1 MNDINTHPAVI
12 AATVAVAVLIVLLAG
27 GRKAAALLAPGW
39 EWWLQRHERR
49 IQRRI
54 RIEAG
59 ARMLNDERVQI
70 LLDRIDGLHA
80 EMLAQRVELTEQ
92 RDEARQRAEEAR
104 QRAEQE
110 STALQE
116 QGRQLEQALT
126 EIRELKAGQNQGG

>member
-27 GRKAAALLAPGW
+27 GKKAAALLAPGW

-92 RDEARQRAEEAR
+92 RDEARQRAE
-104 QRAEQE
+104 QE
-110 STALQE
+110 STARQE

>member
-92 RDEARQRAEEAR
+92 RDEARQRAE
-104 QRAEQE
+104 QE
-110 STALQE
+110 STARQE